1 MFTEFGSL
9 TVPTKT
15 KINWY
20 SMNENENTKYC
31 MHELSLNSGI
41 KQP

>member
-1 MFTEFGSL
+1 
-9 TVPTKT
+9 
-15 KINWY
+15 
-20 SMNENENTKYC
+20 MNENENTKYC